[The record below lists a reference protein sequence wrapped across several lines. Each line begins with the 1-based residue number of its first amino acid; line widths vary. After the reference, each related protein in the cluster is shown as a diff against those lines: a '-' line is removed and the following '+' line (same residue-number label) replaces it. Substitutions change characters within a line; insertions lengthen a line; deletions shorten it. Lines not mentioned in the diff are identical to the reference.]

1 MDSSFG
7 ESKRRR
13 YISPELKVSRHPSIP
28 QVGMSRRGRF
38 ELQRWSRCDGD
49 GDNDVVEVELAELVE
64 VSEEE
69 EEEIDTMQGL
79 KDLTKG
85 IREMALKEREEIK
98 QGLLET
104 DEEAK
109 ARIK

>member
-1 MDSSFG
+1 
-7 ESKRRR
+7 
-13 YISPELKVSRHPSIP
+13 
-28 QVGMSRRGRF
+28 
-38 ELQRWSRCDGD
+38 
-49 GDNDVVEVELAELVE
+49 
-64 VSEEE
+64 
-69 EEEIDTMQGL
+69 MQGL

-85 IREMALKEREEIK
+85 IREMAKKEREDIK